1 MEMMR
6 PADCEMIR
14 ASKNFRNRLGRL
26 LFHTGRICSQSNLS
40 ENSKLYYSHVW
51 ECLEQLRNIIDLGI
65 EREYLQTKEEFR
77 AELERDE
84 DKDLVENSETVAS
97 FLIELKDEYA
107 GYSVS
112 ICDMDGN
119 EQMHFILLQ
128 ETDFDYLSSIG
139 YNEVLN
145 SKIFAW
151 NIDDDEGEEEIYI
164 EIEDQDE

>member
-1 MEMMR
+1 
-6 PADCEMIR
+6 MIR

-77 AELERDE
+77 AELERDD

-107 GYSVS
+107 GYQVS

-119 EQMHFILLQ
+119 EHMCFILKQ

-139 YNEVLN
+139 YKEVLN

-151 NIDDDEGEEEIYI
+151 NIDDDEGDEEIYI

>member
-1 MEMMR
+1 
-6 PADCEMIR
+6 MIR

-139 YNEVLN
+139 YKEVLN

-164 EIEDQDE
+164 EIEEQDEKE

>member
-1 MEMMR
+1 
-6 PADCEMIR
+6 MIR
-14 ASKNFRNRLGRL
+14 ASRNFRNRLGRL

-77 AELERDE
+77 AELERDD
-84 DKDLVENSETVAS
+84 DKDLVENSETVAE

-107 GYSVS
+107 GYPVS

-128 ETDFDYLSSIG
+128 KTDFDYLSSIG
-139 YNEVLN
+139 YKEVLN

-151 NIDDDEGEEEIYI
+151 NIDDDEGGEEIYI

>member
-1 MEMMR
+1 
-6 PADCEMIR
+6 MIR
-14 ASKNFRNRLGRL
+14 ASINFRNRLGRL

-77 AELERDE
+77 AELERDD

-107 GYSVS
+107 GYQVS

-119 EQMHFILLQ
+119 EQMHFLLLQ
-128 ETDFDYLSSIG
+128 ETDFDYLASIG
-139 YNEVLN
+139 YKDVLN

-151 NIDDDEGEEEIYI
+151 NIDDDEGDEEIYI
-164 EIEDQDE
+164 EIEDQDD

>member
-1 MEMMR
+1 
-6 PADCEMIR
+6 MIR
-14 ASKNFRNRLGRL
+14 ASRNFRNRLGRL

-77 AELERDE
+77 AELERGD

-119 EQMHFILLQ
+119 EQMHFLLLQ
-128 ETDFDYLSSIG
+128 ETDFDYLASIG
-139 YNEVLN
+139 YKEVLN

-164 EIEDQDE
+164 EIEEQDD

>member
-1 MEMMR
+1 
-6 PADCEMIR
+6 MIR

-84 DKDLVENSETVAS
+84 DKDLVENSETVES

-107 GYSVS
+107 GYQVS

-139 YNEVLN
+139 YKKVLN

-151 NIDDDEGEEEIYI
+151 NIDDDEGDEEIYI
-164 EIEDQDE
+164 EIEEQDE

>member
-1 MEMMR
+1 
-6 PADCEMIR
+6 MIR

-77 AELERDE
+77 AELERDD

-119 EQMHFILLQ
+119 EQMHFLLLQ
-128 ETDFDYLSSIG
+128 ETDFDYLASIG
-139 YNEVLN
+139 YKDVLN

-164 EIEDQDE
+164 EIEEQDK

>member
-1 MEMMR
+1 
-6 PADCEMIR
+6 MIR

-51 ECLEQLRNIIDLGI
+51 ECLEQLRDIIDLGI
-65 EREYLQTKEEFR
+65 EREYLQTKEELR
-77 AELERDE
+77 AELERDD

-107 GYSVS
+107 GYPVS

-119 EQMHFILLQ
+119 EQMRFLLLQ

-139 YNEVLN
+139 YKEVLN

-151 NIDDDEGEEEIYI
+151 NIDDDEGDEEIYI

>member
-1 MEMMR
+1 
-6 PADCEMIR
+6 MIR

-139 YNEVLN
+139 YKEVLN

>member
-1 MEMMR
+1 MKRMKR
-6 PADCEMIR
+6 MIR

-77 AELERDE
+77 AELERDD

-107 GYSVS
+107 GYQVS

-139 YNEVLN
+139 YKEVLN

-151 NIDDDEGEEEIYI
+151 NIDDDEGDEEIYI

>member
-1 MEMMR
+1 
-6 PADCEMIR
+6 MIR

-26 LFHTGRICSQSNLS
+26 IFHTGRICSQSDLS

-139 YNEVLN
+139 YKEVLN

-164 EIEDQDE
+164 EIEDQDEKE

>member
-1 MEMMR
+1 
-6 PADCEMIR
+6 MIR
-14 ASKNFRNRLGRL
+14 ASRNFRNRLGRL
-26 LFHTGRICSQSNLS
+26 LFHTGRICSQSNFS

-77 AELERDE
+77 AELERDD

-119 EQMHFILLQ
+119 EQMHFLLLQ
-128 ETDFDYLSSIG
+128 ETDFDYLASIG
-139 YNEVLN
+139 YKEVLN

-164 EIEDQDE
+164 EIEEQDD

>member
-1 MEMMR
+1 
-6 PADCEMIR
+6 MIR

-77 AELERDE
+77 AELEREE

-139 YNEVLN
+139 YKEVLN

>member
-1 MEMMR
+1 
-6 PADCEMIR
+6 MIR
-14 ASKNFRNRLGRL
+14 ASRNFRNRLGRL

-77 AELERDE
+77 AELERDD

-128 ETDFDYLSSIG
+128 KTDFDYLSSIG
-139 YNEVLN
+139 YKEVLN

-151 NIDDDEGEEEIYI
+151 NIDDDEGDEEIYI

>member
-1 MEMMR
+1 
-6 PADCEMIR
+6 MIR

-40 ENSKLYYSHVW
+40 ENSKMYYSHVW
-51 ECLEQLRNIIDLGI
+51 ECLDQLRNIIDLGI

-77 AELERDE
+77 AELERG
-84 DKDLVENSETVAS
+84 NSETVAE

-107 GYSVS
+107 GYPVS

-119 EQMHFILLQ
+119 EQMHFLLLQ
-128 ETDFDYLSSIG
+128 ETDFDYLASIG
-139 YNEVLN
+139 YKDVLD

-151 NIDDDEGEEEIYI
+151 KIYDDDGEEEIYI
-164 EIEDQDE
+164 EIEEH

>member
-1 MEMMR
+1 
-6 PADCEMIR
+6 MIR

-77 AELERDE
+77 AELERD

-107 GYSVS
+107 GYLVS

-119 EQMHFILLQ
+119 EQMRFLLLQ

-139 YNEVLN
+139 YKEVLN

-151 NIDDDEGEEEIYI
+151 NIDDDEGDEEIYI

>member
-1 MEMMR
+1 
-6 PADCEMIR
+6 MIR
-14 ASKNFRNRLGRL
+14 ASRNFRNRLGRL

-77 AELERDE
+77 AELERDD

-119 EQMHFILLQ
+119 EQMRFILLQ
-128 ETDFDYLSSIG
+128 ETDFDYLASIG
-139 YNEVLN
+139 YKDVLN

-164 EIEDQDE
+164 EIEEQDD

>member
-1 MEMMR
+1 
-6 PADCEMIR
+6 MIR
-14 ASKNFRNRLGRL
+14 ASRNFRNRLGRL

-119 EQMHFILLQ
+119 EHMHFILEQ

-139 YNEVLN
+139 YKEVLN

-151 NIDDDEGEEEIYI
+151 KIYDEDDGEEEIYI
-164 EIEDQDE
+164 EIEE

>member
-1 MEMMR
+1 
-6 PADCEMIR
+6 MIR

-77 AELERDE
+77 AELERDD

-107 GYSVS
+107 GYQVS

-139 YNEVLN
+139 YKEVLN

-151 NIDDDEGEEEIYI
+151 NIDDDEGDEEIYI

>member
-1 MEMMR
+1 
-6 PADCEMIR
+6 MIR
-14 ASKNFRNRLGRL
+14 ASRNFRNRLGRL

-77 AELERDE
+77 AELERDD

-107 GYSVS
+107 GYQVS

-119 EQMHFILLQ
+119 EQMRFLLLQ

-139 YNEVLN
+139 YKEVLN

-151 NIDDDEGEEEIYI
+151 NIDDDEGDEEIYI
-164 EIEDQDE
+164 EIEDQDD

>member
-1 MEMMR
+1 
-6 PADCEMIR
+6 MIR

-77 AELERDE
+77 AELERDD

-139 YNEVLN
+139 YKEVLN

-164 EIEDQDE
+164 EIEEQDE

>member
-1 MEMMR
+1 M
-6 PADCEMIR
+6 
-14 ASKNFRNRLGRL
+14 
-26 LFHTGRICSQSNLS
+26 
-40 ENSKLYYSHVW
+40 
-51 ECLEQLRNIIDLGI
+51 
-65 EREYLQTKEEFR
+65 
-77 AELERDE
+77 
-84 DKDLVENSETVAS
+84 ENSETVAS

-128 ETDFDYLSSIG
+128 ETDFDYLSAIG
-139 YNEVLN
+139 YKEVLN

>member
-1 MEMMR
+1 
-6 PADCEMIR
+6 MIR

-128 ETDFDYLSSIG
+128 ETDFDHLSSIG
-139 YNEVLN
+139 YKEVLN

-164 EIEDQDE
+164 EIEEQDEKE

>member
-1 MEMMR
+1 
-6 PADCEMIR
+6 MIR

-77 AELERDE
+77 VELERDE

-128 ETDFDYLSSIG
+128 ETDFDYLSAIG
-139 YNEVLN
+139 YKEVLN

-151 NIDDDEGEEEIYI
+151 NIDDEEGEEEIYI

>member
-1 MEMMR
+1 
-6 PADCEMIR
+6 MIR

-139 YNEVLN
+139 YKEVLN

-164 EIEDQDE
+164 EIEEQDE

>member
-1 MEMMR
+1 
-6 PADCEMIR
+6 MIR

-77 AELERDE
+77 VELERDE

-128 ETDFDYLSSIG
+128 ETDFDYLSAIG
-139 YNEVLN
+139 YKEVLN

>member
-1 MEMMR
+1 
-6 PADCEMIR
+6 MIR
-14 ASKNFRNRLGRL
+14 ASRNFRNRLGRL

-77 AELERDE
+77 AELERDD

-107 GYSVS
+107 GYPVS

-119 EQMHFILLQ
+119 EQMHFLLLQ
-128 ETDFDYLSSIG
+128 ETDFDYLASIG
-139 YNEVLN
+139 YKEVLN

-164 EIEDQDE
+164 EIEEQDD

>member
-1 MEMMR
+1 
-6 PADCEMIR
+6 MIR

-77 AELERDE
+77 AELERDD

-107 GYSVS
+107 GYPVS

-119 EQMHFILLQ
+119 EQMRFLLLQ

-139 YNEVLN
+139 YKEVLN

-151 NIDDDEGEEEIYI
+151 NIDDDEGDEEIYI

>member
-1 MEMMR
+1 
-6 PADCEMIR
+6 MIR
-14 ASKNFRNRLGRL
+14 ASRNFRNRLGRL

-107 GYSVS
+107 GYPVS

-119 EQMHFILLQ
+119 EQMHFLLLQ
-128 ETDFDYLSSIG
+128 ETDFDYLASIG
-139 YNEVLN
+139 YKDVLN

-151 NIDDDEGEEEIYI
+151 NIDDDEGDEEIYI
-164 EIEDQDE
+164 EIEDQDD

>member
-1 MEMMR
+1 
-6 PADCEMIR
+6 MIR

-65 EREYLQTKEEFR
+65 EREYLQTQEEFR

-128 ETDFDYLSSIG
+128 ETDFDYLSAIG
-139 YNEVLN
+139 YKEVLN

>member
-1 MEMMR
+1 
-6 PADCEMIR
+6 MIR
-14 ASKNFRNRLGRL
+14 ASRNFRNRLGRL

-77 AELERDE
+77 AELERDD

-119 EQMHFILLQ
+119 EQMHFLLLQ
-128 ETDFDYLSSIG
+128 ETDFDYLASIG
-139 YNEVLN
+139 YKDVLN

-164 EIEDQDE
+164 EIEEQDD

>member
-1 MEMMR
+1 
-6 PADCEMIR
+6 MIR
-14 ASKNFRNRLGRL
+14 ASRNFRNRLGRL

-77 AELERDE
+77 AELERDD
-84 DKDLVENSETVAS
+84 DKDLVENSETVAE

-107 GYSVS
+107 GYPVS

-128 ETDFDYLSSIG
+128 KTDFDYLSSIG
-139 YNEVLN
+139 YKEVLN

-151 NIDDDEGEEEIYI
+151 NIDDDEGGEEIYI
-164 EIEDQDE
+164 EIEDQDD

>member
-1 MEMMR
+1 
-6 PADCEMIR
+6 MIR

-51 ECLEQLRNIIDLGI
+51 ECLDQLRNIIDLGI

-107 GYSVS
+107 GYPVS

-119 EQMHFILLQ
+119 EHMHFILEQ

-139 YNEVLN
+139 YKEVLN

>member
-1 MEMMR
+1 
-6 PADCEMIR
+6 MIR
-14 ASKNFRNRLGRL
+14 ASRNFRNRLGRL

-77 AELERDE
+77 AELERDD

-139 YNEVLN
+139 YKEVLN

-151 NIDDDEGEEEIYI
+151 NIDDDEGDEEIYI
-164 EIEDQDE
+164 EIEEQDD

>member
-1 MEMMR
+1 
-6 PADCEMIR
+6 MIR
-14 ASKNFRNRLGRL
+14 ASRNFRNRLGRL

-51 ECLEQLRNIIDLGI
+51 EWLEQLRNIIDLGI

-77 AELERDE
+77 AELERGD

-119 EQMHFILLQ
+119 EQMHFLLLQ
-128 ETDFDYLSSIG
+128 ETDFDYLASIG
-139 YNEVLN
+139 YKEVLN

-164 EIEDQDE
+164 EIEEQDD